1 LSGDGEFSFMGA
13 FVSDELGSTTSRKA
27 CISCFGEYSGDF
39 TVCPQDG
46 ATLTLLSESSLV
58 GTILDD
64 RYEIL
69 DVIGSGGMGM
79 VYRARQRFI
88 NRMVAVKV
96 LHKGSITGTEI
107 IKRFQQEAQAASALT
122 SPHVVTVFDSNVS
135 RNGEPY
141 LVMDLLNGSSLES
154 LLEKEKLLPPAR
166 AIDIFLQICDALSKA
181 HSKGIVHRDIKPSNI
196 VLVEED
202 GQTDFVKVV
211 DFGIAKILRE
221 SESKATQLTRT
232 GEVFGSP
239 LYMSPEQW
247 RGASVDS
254 RTDIYSLGAVMYK
267 TLTGVSMF
275 DTTDIL
281 QLAYKQAHEIP
292 ASITSLGIRL
302 PDGLEAI
309 VFKALAK
316 DASERFQSVNQMA
329 SELTS
334 VREIIKS
341 KPSRGA
347 VSEDTQAWLRELAPA
362 NQNSGLDDHTIKVS
376 CPPEQAETSLAVPLL
391 VKGDKSASTEK
402 DQTLQLLIPR
412 KYLKIAVYAAC
423 AIGIVFGG
431 SVAYQIGVQSRL
443 SKAEDSQSTTPT
455 SNGSARQVQNAL
467 TEPFS
472 IPSVN
477 ASSSSPSS
485 SAPTAPATVSPNPVN
500 TAASGHSAKSVPEA
514 KPITEEEHTN
524 AHHTQ
529 KHAHTSARHS
539 TYHPGLGHRLK
550 RILRKAI

>member
-1 LSGDGEFSFMGA
+1 MGA

-39 TVCPQDG
+39 TVCPEDG
-46 ATLTLLSESSLV
+46 ATLTLLSDSSLV
-58 GTILDD
+58 GTILDE

-107 IKRFQQEAQAASALT
+107 IKRFQQEAQAASSLT

-221 SESKATQLTRT
+221 SESGATQLTRT

-247 RGASVDS
+247 RGTSVDS

-281 QLAYKQAHEIP
+281 QLAYKQAHETP

-316 DASERFQSVNQMA
+316 DASERFQSVNHMV

-334 VREIIKS
+334 VREILKAKS
-341 KPSRGA
+341 SHGE
-347 VSEDTQAWLRELAPA
+347 VSEETQAWLRELTPV
-362 NQNSGLDDHTIKVS
+362 NQNPGLHDHTIKVS
-376 CPPEQAETSLAVPLL
+376 FPPEQAGTSLAVPLL
-391 VKGDKSASTEK
+391 LEGDKSASTEK

-412 KYLKIAVYAAC
+412 KYLKVAVYAIG

-443 SKAEDSQSTTPT
+443 SKASDTQLTAPSSP
-455 SNGSARQVQNAL
+455 GSALQVQDTL
-467 TEPFS
+467 TKPSS
-472 IPSVN
+472 IPPVN
-477 ASSSSPSS
+477 ASSNSPAISPAIS
-485 SAPTAPATVSPNPVN
+485 PATVSPNPVN
-500 TAASGHSAKSVPEA
+500 TTSSGHSAKSVPEA
-514 KPITEEEHTN
+514 KPIAEEEHTN
-524 AHHTQ
+524 THHIQ
-529 KHAHTSARHS
+529 KHAQTSARHS
-539 TYHPGLGHRLK
+539 TFHPGLGQRLK

>member
-1 LSGDGEFSFMGA
+1 
-13 FVSDELGSTTSRKA
+13 VSDELGTTTSRKA

-39 TVCPQDG
+39 TVCPEDG
-46 ATLTLLSESSLV
+46 ATLTLISDSSLV

-79 VYRARQRFI
+79 VYRAKQRFI

-107 IKRFQQEAQAASALT
+107 IKRFQQEAQAASALS

-141 LVMDLLNGSSLES
+141 LVMDLLNGSSLEA
-154 LLEKEKLLPPAR
+154 LLEKERMLSPGR
-166 AIDIFLQICDALSKA
+166 AVEIFLQVCDALSKA
-181 HSKGIVHRDIKPSNI
+181 HSKNIVHRDIKPSNI

-202 GQTDFVKVV
+202 GQPDFVKVV

-221 SESKATQLTRT
+221 SESGATQLTRT

-247 RGASVDS
+247 RGTSVDS

-267 TLTGVSMF
+267 TLTGAPLF

-281 QLAYKQAHEIP
+281 QLAYKQAHEEP
-292 ASITSLGIRL
+292 ASIASLGIRL

-316 DASERFQSVNQMA
+316 DATERFQSVNEMVA
-329 SELTS
+329 ALS
-334 VREIIKS
+334 VVRDGLKA
-341 KPSRGA
+341 KPPGA
-347 VSEDTQAWLRELAPA
+347 KVSQDTQAWLRELTPA
-362 NQNSGLDDHTIKVS
+362 NQKSVLVDHTTEVS
-376 CPPEQAETSLAVPLL
+376 SQTETVGSLL
-391 VKGDKSASTEK
+391 
-402 DQTLQLLIPR
+402 
-412 KYLKIAVYAAC
+412 
-423 AIGIVFGG
+423 
-431 SVAYQIGVQSRL
+431 SV
-443 SKAEDSQSTTPT
+443 
-455 SNGSARQVQNAL
+455 
-467 TEPFS
+467 
-472 IPSVN
+472 
-477 ASSSSPSS
+477 SSSSSLDNSKSLKTDNEQTVLWVIPKKHLKLALSSVVVIVVGGLAYYFGVLSNSSNAPASRSIAPNTEGANSLVEPSATPSASGPSS
-485 SAPTAPATVSPNPVN
+485 SSFNSSSNPLAKPVTIN
-500 TAASGHSAKSVPEA
+500 TPVHSAKSVPSTA
-514 KPITEEEHTN
+514 PATAPSTAEEHATTHHVQKR
-524 AHHTQ
+524 AHS
-529 KHAHTSARHS
+529 SASHS
-539 TYHPGLGHRLK
+539 TNHAGLGQRLK